1 MFLLISPKVSNLKII
16 LRKYAK
22 ANTLNESP
30 SLVPVDFVFSFNT
43 QNYREYYILCYFYF
57 NNLMNVHY

>member
-43 QNYREYYILCYFYF
+43 
-57 NNLMNVHY
+57 